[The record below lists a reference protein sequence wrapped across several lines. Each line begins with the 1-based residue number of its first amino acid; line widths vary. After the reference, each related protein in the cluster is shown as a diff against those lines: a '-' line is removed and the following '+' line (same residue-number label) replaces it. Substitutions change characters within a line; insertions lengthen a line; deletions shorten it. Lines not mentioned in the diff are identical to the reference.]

1 MHQSMITNALGCAE
15 GSLLHITGMS
25 ALMWGRNLIFQG
37 RCETLEF
44 QLQSYDIR
52 EAKWQL
58 FSHHHMENPLPYPQ
72 TEIVSF
78 KIGQTHQR
86 KPATILTEHFGLTWT
101 YGRLVLVGNGV
112 EIEL

>member
-1 MHQSMITNALGCAE
+1 MHQILITGALGCAD
-15 GSLLHITGMS
+15 GSLLHITNQT
-25 ALMWGRNLIFQG
+25 ALMWGRDLIFYG
-37 RCETLEF
+37 ICERVEF

-58 FSHHHMENPLPYPQ
+58 FSHHHMDDPIAYPQ

-86 KPATILTEHFGLTWT
+86 KPATMLTEHFGLTWT